1 MKRKWKFFFIILAA
15 VIIFPAYTAPISDTD
30 ESIDTMTQSC
40 PHNTLY
46 KFDEESKTL
55 KGVYEGNRV
64 EALLSDIAFV
74 GDSAV
79 IMYNGE
85 AIAEG
90 ELQEGMV
97 VQIYHDNVLFGEY
110 VIDAL
115 LEPFAEI
122 PLQNAPSDG
131 LFDTNSLMAASANTY
146 GFILPI
152 DGMNLTSDISQD
164 FGGNHRGIDIGKP
177 NGTPIRAMAAGTV
190 VGYLAWNPSMGY
202 ENVNSWGNYIKIDH
216 GNGYTTL
223 YAHMKYTPEVGLNQ
237 WVSQGQIIGYVG
249 NTGNVDPMPTPANP
263 TAGSHLHLEV
273 TVHGT
278 LQNPITYLTGAPSY
292 SGSHTHTYQFVWYE
306 GAHPHQNYE
315 QCTSCGDLRGMGTY
329 AATYTNTF
337 YEKAHPHKYYGT
349 CKICST
355 GHYTGETEPCNQVG
369 LYYDGNHPHPTTR
382 VFACGA
388 TELTGGYEP
397 CNQVGLYYDGN
408 HPHPRY
414 REFACGATEFTG
426 GYEAC
431 NQVGLYYDGNHPHPR
446 TRVFACGATEL
457 TGGYEPCNQVGL
469 YYDGNHPH
477 PRTRVFACGA
487 TEFTGGYEPCSQV
500 AIYPDAE
507 HPHRRYRVYACGATE
522 YLNSYGECTC
532 S

>member
-1 MKRKWKFFFIILAA
+1 MKTKYKVYSIIAIMLM
-15 VIIFPAYTAPISDTD
+15 IFTAYSAPSNASTISN
-30 ESIDTMTQSC
+30 EEPVQLC

-46 KFDEESKTL
+46 NFDEVNKTL
-55 KGVYEGNRV
+55 SGVYEGNRV
-64 EALLSDIAFV
+64 EALLADIAFV
-74 GDSAV
+74 GDTAV

-164 FGGNHRGIDIGKP
+164 FGGNHRGTDIDKP
-177 NGTPIRAMAAGTV
+177 NGTPIRAMASGTV
-190 VGYLAWNPSMGY
+190 VGYLAWNESLGTGG
-202 ENVNSWGNYIKIDH
+202 VNSWGNYVKIDH

-223 YAHMKYTPEVGLNQ
+223 YAHMKSTPAVGLNQ

-249 NTGNVDPMPTPANP
+249 NTGNVYPAPTPANP

-273 TVHGT
+273 TVNGV
-278 LQNPITYLTGAPSY
+278 LQNPITYLTGAPTY
-292 SGSHTHTYQFVWYE
+292 SGAHTHTYQFVWYE

-369 LYYDGNHPHPTTR
+369 LYYDGNHPHPRTR

-388 TELTGGYEP
+388 TELTGGYEA

-426 GYEAC
+426 GYE
-431 NQVGLYYDGNHPHPR
+431 
-446 TRVFACGATEL
+446 
-457 TGGYEPCNQVGL
+457 
-469 YYDGNHPH
+469 
-477 PRTRVFACGA
+477 
-487 TEFTGGYEPCSQV
+487 PCSQV
-500 AIYPDAE
+500 AIYSDAE
-507 HPHRRYRVYACGATE
+507 HPHRRCRVYACGATE

>member
-1 MKRKWKFFFIILAA
+1 MKRKWKVLSIIIAA

-30 ESIDTMTQSC
+30 KSIDTMTQSC

-55 KGVYEGNRV
+55 EGVYEGNRI

-74 GDSAV
+74 GDTAEALWD
-79 IMYNGE
+79 GE
-85 AIAEG
+85 TVTEG
-90 ELQEGMV
+90 ELQVGMRIR
-97 VQIYHDNVLFGEY
+97 IYHDNVLYGEY
-110 VIDAL
+110 TIEQL
-115 LEPFAEI
+115 QKPFPEVPAWSA
-122 PLQNAPSDG
+122 PANGPTRAAANA
-131 LFDTNSLMAASANTY
+131 Y
-146 GFILPI
+146 GFVLPL
-152 DGMNLTSDISQD
+152 DGMNLTGNIREEFGSDY
-164 FGGNHRGIDIGKP
+164 GGPNYEYNDHRGIDISWGNI
-177 NGTPIRAMAAGTV
+177 NGTPIRAMASGTV
-190 VGYLAWNPSMGY
+190 VGYLAWNESLGTDG
-202 ENVNSWGNYIKIDH
+202 VNSWGNYIKIDH

-223 YAHMKYTPEVGLNQ
+223 YAHMQSTPLVALNQ
-237 WVSQGQIIGYVG
+237 RVSQGQIIGYVG
-249 NTGNVDPMPTPANP
+249 KTGNVLGVNP
-263 TAGSHLHLEV
+263 YHLHLEV

-278 LQNPITYLTGAPSY
+278 LQNPITYLTGAPTY
-292 SGSHTHTYQFVWYE
+292 SGAHTHTYQFVWYE

-369 LYYDGNHPHPTTR
+369 LYYDGNHPHPRTR

-426 GYEAC
+426 GYE
-431 NQVGLYYDGNHPHPR
+431 
-446 TRVFACGATEL
+446 
-457 TGGYEPCNQVGL
+457 
-469 YYDGNHPH
+469 
-477 PRTRVFACGA
+477 
-487 TEFTGGYEPCSQV
+487 PCSQV
-500 AIYPDAE
+500 AIYSDAE